1 MAKKNRKGTRLFSE
15 LKGFKRFIKVAE
27 ENKLKMLLAEDPGYF
42 ENTMGYALA
51 FGLFEK
57 WAKKF
62 DSLHIPPPNWY
73 SSGTNQMSMHHFARS
88 FTTDMNSVKATMV
101 SSPSSSGGSSG
112 GGSSGGGFGGG
123 GGGSW

>member
-1 MAKKNRKGTRLFSE
+1 
-15 LKGFKRFIKVAE
+15 
-27 ENKLKMLLAEDPGYF
+27 
-42 ENTMGYALA
+42 MGYALA
-51 FGLFEK
+51 FGLFKK
-57 WAKKF
+57 WAEKF

-73 SSGTNQMSMHHFARS
+73 SSGTNQMNMHHFARS
-88 FTTDMNSVKATMV
+88 FSTGMNSVKATMV